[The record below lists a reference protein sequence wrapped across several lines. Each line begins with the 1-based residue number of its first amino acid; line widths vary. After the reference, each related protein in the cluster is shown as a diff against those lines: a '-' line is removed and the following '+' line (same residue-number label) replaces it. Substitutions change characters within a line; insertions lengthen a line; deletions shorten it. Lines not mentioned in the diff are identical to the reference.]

1 MSLRVDP
8 IGPRA
13 SLWDRLVLWYRDP
26 KVEDVI
32 PAGTLFRYEDRDGQP
47 VEVKAITNL
56 RTRKQEIEFPDGAR
70 IVNVS
75 WGTSEPQP
83 KISPVFSEDGMPFVG
98 KVLKD

>member
-1 MSLRVDP
+1 
-8 IGPRA
+8 
-13 SLWDRLVLWYRDP
+13 LWGRLVLWWRDP

-32 PAGTLFRYEDRDGQP
+32 PAGTLFRYEDRDGKP

-56 RTRKQEIEFPDGAR
+56 RTREQVIDFPDGVR
-70 IVNVS
+70 IANVS

-83 KISPVFSEDGMPFVG
+83 RLSPAFPEDGKPFVG